1 MTPLFSITNTITRD
15 EYQTFNMAVLKKEF
29 HFVRSL
35 IIINVC
41 ALFIMMSIMGETLI
55 TDFKHFWWGIIFIVV
70 MLCCTNLFYLTRPKK
85 KANKAFDE
93 NKLMQNQEYTV
104 SFYEDHSEHIS
115 SFGNSSIAYDKLTK
129 IIETPS
135 HFYLMHSKGQGTII
149 PKGKAGEGFV
159 DFIHKIKEKYNI

>member
-15 EYQTFNMAVLKKEF
+15 EYQTFNMVVLKKEF

-70 MLCCTNLFYLTRPKK
+70 MLCCTNWFYLTRPKR
-85 KANKAFDE
+85 KANKAFDK
-93 NKLMQNQEYTV
+93 NKLIRKFDTSNKKRPGLGLFWSRMSKLFKKSTAKGGI
-104 SFYEDHSEHIS
+104 YERA
-115 SFGNSSIAYDKLTK
+115 F
-129 IIETPS
+129 
-135 HFYLMHSKGQGTII
+135 
-149 PKGKAGEGFV
+149 
-159 DFIHKIKEKYNI
+159 